1 MDGCFVA
8 MVNDTYARNSVTKD
22 TVTVVGGQHRPSM
35 RGLEAGFDILIPS
48 VCIETS
54 SLNL

>member
-1 MDGCFVA
+1 MDGCFVT
-8 MVNDTYARNSVTKD
+8 MVNDTHVRNSVTKD
-22 TVTVVGGQHRPSM
+22 TATMVGGQHRPSM